1 MKKLFWL
8 AAVTFFLGACGS
20 NNVKNEDASLGE
32 ADRSSTPAKVKKS
45 KKDGG
50 KSIVVYYSLTENTRA
65 VAEEIQK
72 QVEGASLRIETQEP
86 YPEEYDEVLDIVQA
100 QRERNELPAIVS
112 KEITLADYD
121 VIYLGA
127 PIWFGEPA
135 LPVEQWLRENDL
147 AGKRVYPFFTSGS
160 SSINESMKHYS
171 KLLDG
176 STLGKGLGINSS
188 NKQHTAELVEEW
200 LAQLD

>member
-20 NNVKNEDASLGE
+20 NNVKNEDASLDE
-32 ADRSSTPAKVKKS
+32 ADRSSIPAEVK
-45 KKDGG
+45 

-72 QVEGASLRIETQEP
+72 QAEGASLRIETQEP

-135 LPVEQWLRENDL
+135 LPVEKWLSENDL
-147 AGKRVYPFFTSGS
+147 AGKKVYPFFTSGS
-160 SSINESMKHYS
+160 SSINESMKHYT